1 MKLRCAGLFAFSLL
15 LNLTSLVVAQERG
28 NLPKTLAP
36 GVLKVFAPEIDA
48 RDTFTVPMVLPD
60 LKANEYQGNLIAQA
74 ETLRGSTRDIVFFRD
89 VWQLEFA
96 TLGLRQI
103 KLSFKAPDG
112 AVQNRHYWY
121 LVYRVRNLGK
131 SLSYDESK
139 EGDVFPHIVSE
150 AKFDSAKEDRAL
162 SPRTFNP
169 SFEMTGWVSDGKGEY
184 SSVSYR
190 DQYLPLVAKEIQKLE
205 DPNQRL
211 FNCLEIGD
219 VEIPLAQSESD
230 PGVWGVAVWEE
241 VDPRVN
247 YVSIRVTGLTNAYRV
262 VASAD
267 GTFDVKRKALQ
278 LNYWRPGD
286 GAQQERDF
294 VAYGIP
300 YTDSYEEQIGITK
313 RYALPGPQVIAF
325 QVNELAGREVPVT
338 QVDAELNPEDFASP
352 VVSSLDDGK
361 LTESLVNALNLYG
374 FKASDSTAVTQV
386 IDSSMWQF
394 ELDGE
399 GKKQKWVLKLEPQ
412 HWEQNGKGIRFL
424 KSLDHLW
431 IYQ

>member
-1 MKLRCAGLFAFSLL
+1 MTLRIAGLIVLGL
-15 LNLTSLVVAQERG
+15 IMNLTSQLPAQERG
-28 NLPKTLAP
+28 GLPRPLAP
-36 GVLKVFAPEIDA
+36 GVLKMYSPQIDA
-48 RDTFTVPMVLPD
+48 RDTFSIPMAMPE
-60 LKANEYQGNLIAQA
+60 LKPAAYEGNLTAQA

-131 SLSYDESK
+131 SISYDEVK
-139 EGDVFPHIVSE
+139 QEVVFPYVISE
-150 AKFDSAKEDRAL
+150 AKIDAATTKPDL
-162 SPRTFNP
+162 MPRTFSP
-169 SFEMTGWVSDGKGEY
+169 TFELTGWVADGKGEY
-184 SSVSYR
+184 EPIAYR

-211 FNCLEIGD
+211 FNSLEIGD
-219 VEIPLAQSESD
+219 VEIPLSRTETD

-241 VDPRVN
+241 IDPRVN
-247 YVSIRVTGLTNAYRV
+247 YVSVRIKGLTNAYRI
-262 VASAD
+262 VATAD
-267 GTFDVKRKALQ
+267 GKIDVVNKILQ

-300 YTDSYEEQIGITK
+300 YTDSFREQVGITK
-313 RYALPGPQVIAF
+313 RYELPGPQVLAF
-325 QVNELAGREVPVT
+325 QVNELAGREVHIT
-338 QVDAELNPEDFASP
+338 EIDAEVNLDDFSSP
-352 VVSSLDDGK
+352 VVASLDDGK
-361 LTESLVNALNLYG
+361 LPESLINNLKLYG
-374 FKASDSTAVTQV
+374 YEVSESTPVTQV
-386 IDSSMWQF
+386 IDSTMWQF
-394 ELDGE
+394 QLDVD

-412 HWEQNGKGIRFL
+412 FWEPQGKGIRFL
-424 KSLDHLW
+424 KTLDHLW
-431 IYQ
+431 IYR

>member
-15 LNLTSLVVAQERG
+15 LSLTSLVVAQERG

-74 ETLRGSTRDIVFFRD
+74 ETLRGSTREIVFFRD

-131 SLSYDESK
+131 SLSYDENK
-139 EGDVFPHIVSE
+139 EGDVFPYLVSE

-162 SPRTFNP
+162 SPRSFSPTF
-169 SFEMTGWVSDGKGEY
+169 ELTGWVADGKGEY
-184 SSVSYR
+184 SPTSYR

-219 VEIPLAQSESD
+219 VEIPLAQAESD

-241 VDPRVN
+241 IDPRVN

-267 GTFDVKRKALQ
+267 GKFDVKRKALQ

-286 GAQQERDF
+286 GAQQDRDF

-300 YTDSYEEQIGITK
+300 YTDSHAEQVDITK
-313 RYALPGPQVIAF
+313 RYALPGPQVIAL
-325 QVNELAGREVPVT
+325 QVNEVAGREVPVT
-338 QVDAELNPEDFASP
+338 QVDAEFNLEDFSSP

-361 LTESLVNALNLYG
+361 LTEALVNALNLYG
-374 FKASDSTAVTQV
+374 FKASDSTAVTQI

-394 ELDGE
+394 ELDVE

-412 HWEQNGKGIRFL
+412 HWERDGKGIRFL